1 MARAMMNLSGRA
13 ASYPFGPAATSQNLC
28 DDALTMSKPAG
39 RIHEI
44 EHHAADWATTR
55 PVVSGTQGVIAAGH
69 PLVSMA
75 GMRMLLAGGNAFDAA
90 VAAGFAAAVVEP
102 TASYTLCGECVALV
116 YDARRRETQAL
127 SGQGTAPGLA
137 TIELF
142 RKRGLDRIPTGPGSD
157 AHLSFTVP
165 GAVDAYLTLLETL
178 GTKTISEVL
187 APALHYAERGFPMYE
202 YMHRLLAI
210 PETRSQFDV
219 YPPGGTAVFYPGG
232 RVPEVGEVFVQPA
245 LAGTLRK
252 LMEVDAQ
259 GCDHRQAGIA
269 AARQRFYR
277 GDVAATIGAFSERLG
292 GLLRA
297 SDLAGYH
304 AGLESP
310 VRVAFAGREIVAQG
324 AWTQGPVLL
333 QALGMLATL
342 DLRALGHNSPR
353 YIHVVTEA
361 LKLAFADRERYYGD
375 AGAVPLAELLSP
387 AYARQRAALI
397 RQDRA
402 MPEAPPAGDPH
413 GRGAAGSARPVT
425 PGARGTGVAAG
436 GADGTTHIA
445 AIDRDGNMV
454 CLTPSGGVFRKSAFA
469 PELGCTLSTR
479 SEMFVLE
486 DGHPNALT
494 PGKRPRTTLVS
505 YLICEDGVPTTT
517 VGCPGGD
524 DQSQADL
531 QIVLNLVV
539 FGMNPQQAVEASRF
553 STQTLVNSFYP
564 RAYRPG
570 QLNVEPG
577 IPESTRAELRALGH
591 SVSEIGACGIGA
603 VVTRRDPASGALSA
617 GADPRRPTYA
627 LAW

>member
-1 MARAMMNLSGRA
+1 
-13 ASYPFGPAATSQNLC
+13 
-28 DDALTMSKPAG
+28 MSKPAG

-55 PVVSGTQGVIAAGH
+55 PIVSGTQGVVATGH

-116 YDARRRETQAL
+116 YDARRRETRAL
-127 SGQGTAPGLA
+127 NGQGTAPALA
-137 TIELF
+137 TIDLF
-142 RKRGLDRIPTGPGSD
+142 RTRGLDRIPTGPGRD

-165 GAVDAYLTLLETL
+165 GAVDAYLTLLEEL
-178 GTKTISEVL
+178 GTKTVSEVL
-187 APALHYAERGFPMYE
+187 APALQYAERGFPMYE

-232 RVPEVGEVFVQPA
+232 RVPEVGEIFVQPA

-252 LMEVDAQ
+252 LAEVDAQ
-259 GCDHRQAGIA
+259 ACDHRQAGIT

-297 SDLAGYH
+297 GDLAGYR
-304 AGLESP
+304 AQLETP
-310 VRVAFAGREIVAQG
+310 TRMTFAGREIIAQG
-324 AWTQGPVLL
+324 PWTQGPVLL
-333 QALGMLATL
+333 QALAMLATV
-342 DLRALGHNSPR
+342 DLRALGHNSAR

-375 AGAVPLAELLSP
+375 AAGVPIPELLAP
-387 AYARQRAALI
+387 AYARERAALI
-397 RQDRA
+397 RADRA
-402 MPEAPPAGDPH
+402 MPEAPAPGDPH
-413 GRGAAGSARPVT
+413 GRGAMPATKPMAARDS
-425 PGARGTGVAAG
+425 GAAAG

-454 CLTPSGGVFRKSAFA
+454 ALTPSGGVFRKSAFA

-486 DGHPNALT
+486 DGHPNALAG
-494 PGKRPRTTLVS
+494 GKRPRTTLVS

-531 QIVLNLVV
+531 QIVLNLLV
-539 FGMNPQQAVEASRF
+539 FGMNPQQAVEAPRF
-553 STQTLVNSFYP
+553 STQTLVNSFWP
-564 RAYRPG
+564 RAYKPG

-577 IPESTRAELRALGH
+577 IPERTRAELRALGH
-591 SVSEIGACGIGA
+591 GVSEIGACGIGA